1 MTRMTL
7 KTVMHVMFRTVGRCL
22 LHTLAEKFFQY
33 QAAKFLSALARPVIL
48 HTKASRSLKLLHH
61 RLVEN
66 VRF

>member
-1 MTRMTL
+1 
-7 KTVMHVMFRTVGRCL
+7 MHVMFRTVGRCL

-33 QAAKFLSALARPVIL
+33 PAAKLLSVLARPVIL

-61 RLVEN
+61 RLVED